1 MLYLIAELEAQPQH
15 RDTLME
21 AVKKC
26 VAITVKEKGCIS
38 YDCFT
43 SIAEPN
49 KFIFVERWES
59 QEDLD
64 AHGKAAH
71 IQEWRALSRPLWV
84 GPSKVEIVSPAHVLK
99 R

>member
-1 MLYLIAELEAQPQH
+1 MLYLIAELDAQPEH
-15 RDTLME
+15 RQTLID

-26 VAITVKEKGCIS
+26 VAETVKEKGCIS

-43 SIAEPN
+43 SASDPN

-64 AHGKAAH
+64 AHGKSAH
-71 IQEWRALSRPLWV
+71 VQAWRALSKPLWT
-84 GPSKVEIVSPAHVLK
+84 GPSRVEIVTPAHVLK